1 MSSYLDYPRL
11 HDIAAQ
17 LYADQLSED
26 QRFHLQN
33 ELDDAAV
40 TNILGDCVL
49 TPQSTLPAHPS
60 TPAML
65 GQYPDVAKKPHGQA
79 RRNYNIQEA
88 AGIDPAVYKVMKV
101 RLAILT
107 SSCRTLF

>member
-1 MSSYLDYPRL
+1 MSNYLDYPRL

-40 TNILGDCVL
+40 TSILGDFIL
-49 TPQSTLPAHPS
+49 TPQFTLPLIPRLQHCW
-60 TPAML
+60 
-65 GQYPDVAKKPHGQA
+65 G
-79 RRNYNIQEA
+79 NIPTLLKSLTGRPGAITTFRKRQE
-88 AGIDPAVYKVMKV
+88 
-101 RLAILT
+101 
-107 SSCRTLF
+107 

>member
-1 MSSYLDYPRL
+1 MASSYLDYPRVF
-11 HDIAAQ
+11 DIAAQ

-33 ELDDAAV
+33 ELDDEAV
-40 TNILGDCVL
+40 MNILGEHSIL
-49 TPQSTLPAHPS
+49 TPQSIFPLILS
-60 TPAML
+60 TTGLL
-65 GQYPDVAKKPHGQA
+65 GQYPDAAKKPQGQA

-101 RLAILT
+101 HSPAL
-107 SSCRTLF
+107 

>member
-1 MSSYLDYPRL
+1 MASYLDYPRVF
-11 HDIAAQ
+11 DIAAQ

-33 ELDDAAV
+33 ELDDDAV
-40 TNILGDCVL
+40 MNILGESIL
-49 TPQSTLPAHPS
+49 TPQLIPRAHPS
-60 TPAML
+60 TPGLL
-65 GQYPDVAKKPHGQA
+65 GQYPDAAKKPQGQA

-101 RLAILT
+101 HT
-107 SSCRTLF
+107 PVFPFSSTLC